1 MNWWEFKK
9 CGRELGGDKISELG
23 ECPASAEER
32 LNGVH
37 GGTNAG
43 RACWIVAGTFCK
55 GEIQGVF
62 AKKYATCIDCD
73 FYKKVQKENFNNF
86 QITLTLSKESNDTR
100 MTPTSMERNNPFLVC
115 SFRRKF
121 RI

>member
-1 MNWWEFKK
+1 MNCWEFKK
-9 CGRELGGDKISELG
+9 CGRELGGEKISDLG
-23 ECPASAEER
+23 ECPASAEKR

-62 AKKYATCIDCD
+62 AKKYDTCIECD
-73 FYKKVQKENFNNF
+73 FYRKVQKENFNNF
-86 QITLTLSKESNDTR
+86 QITLTLSK
-100 MTPTSMERNNPFLVC
+100 
-115 SFRRKF
+115 
-121 RI
+121 RINGKPEDGNAT